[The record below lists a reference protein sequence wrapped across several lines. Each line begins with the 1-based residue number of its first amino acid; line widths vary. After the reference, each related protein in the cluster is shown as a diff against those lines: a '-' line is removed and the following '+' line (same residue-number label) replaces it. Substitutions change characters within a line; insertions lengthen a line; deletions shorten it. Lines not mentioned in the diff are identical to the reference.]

1 MDTACDTLSSTASVE
16 AHQTER
22 RSLTNGTGLRH
33 PIPLRNFSLRTLV
46 APYKSTQHTETT
58 QRLLYQAAKW
68 RLHHT
73 KLCAFTIPSLTTQWT
88 TIPTPYQAQRNT
100 PTNTRQSTTHRHT
113 TCLPRTLCLS
123 RKERSARQTRPLPK
137 PSHRTTPPT
146 QHPLRTTTN
155 PAK

>member
-1 MDTACDTLSSTASVE
+1 MDTAWDMLSSTASVE

-22 RSLTNGTGLRH
+22 RSLTKNGTGLRH

-46 APYKSTQHTETT
+46 APYKSTQHT
-58 QRLLYQAAKW
+58 LFLYQAAKW

-113 TCLPRTLCLS
+113 TCLPRTIRLS
-123 RKERSARQTRPLPK
+123 RKERSMLHTRPLPK

-146 QHPLRTTTN
+146 QHPPRTTTTN